1 MRCGLATAVAFGVL
15 EHPLSGP
22 QTGDRNGRSRVLWAD
37 LDVGADSNAYE
48 DAKMRRFEAECV

>member
-1 MRCGLATAVAFGVL
+1 LIERRGVL
-15 EHPLSGP
+15 W
-22 QTGDRNGRSRVLWAD
+22 TD